1 MEKIGIIG
9 NWRRMVK
16 YHNFLTKINIIQT
29 SESVMP
35 IQTKGILKEK
45 Q

>member
-1 MEKIGIIG
+1 
-9 NWRRMVK
+9 MVK
-16 YHNFLTKINIIQT
+16 YNDFITKINIIQT

-35 IQTKGILKEK
+35 IQTKDILKEK

>member
-1 MEKIGIIG
+1 MEKFGIFG
-9 NWRRMVK
+9 NLGRMVK
-16 YHNFLTKINIIQT
+16 YHDFITKINIIQT

-35 IQTKGILKEK
+35 IQTKDILKEK

>member
-1 MEKIGIIG
+1 MGKFGSIG
-9 NWRRMVK
+9 NRRRMVK
-16 YHNFLTKINIIQT
+16 YNDFITKINIIQT

-35 IQTKGILKEK
+35 IQTKDILKEK

>member
-1 MEKIGIIG
+1 MEKFGIFG
-9 NWRRMVK
+9 NLGRMVK
-16 YHNFLTKINIIQT
+16 YYDFITKINIIQT

-35 IQTKGILKEK
+35 IQTKDILKEK